1 MFTRPS
7 GRMLACRDWT
17 EGPLTIVRCQARFST
32 SLLVDFEGTIGSQGE
47 LAIPSVQPGTPLALA
62 AGTPDKRMLNGR
74 IDNTGTVHAR
84 LNGVLR
90 NYNYVWR
97 K

>member
-7 GRMLACRDWT
+7 GRMLACPDWT

-47 LAIPSVQPGTPLALA
+47 WAMPSVQPGTPLALA
-62 AGTPDKRMLNGR
+62 AGTPDKRILIGKIEGR
-74 IDNTGTVHAR
+74 GMVRAR
-84 LNGVLR
+84 LNGVLC
-90 NYNYVWR
+90 NYDFVWR